1 MVETCLKIGH
11 HGPKAKSSD
20 EVSAA
25 DHALSTPAVSE
36 TELLKRSS
44 TEQSATRDNSM
55 NNLTGKQ
62 WVTALHSSIALLQE
76 IQTVA
81 ESQRDE
87 GGEGSKWKQPMTLPR
102 GQPLAT
108 TRQHNRR
115 WFVHPDL
122 IHPSRPPNHWLVVSI
137 DPEYCTDLGAYNS
150 DGEAKSTLHFTCER
164 YTSAC
169 LISAGVAEFSFSLSW
184 LFACLGLL
192 VAQDQKY
199 ITVKQLRIKQARHMT
214 QEDFSNSGGK
224 SMSMRVC
231 ARKFSVELGLRRR
244 TSSGGYT
251 LETEGTEAL
260 ENHEEQDLA
269 RFISG

>member
-1 MVETCLKIGH
+1 ME
-11 HGPKAKSSD
+11 P
-20 EVSAA
+20 
-25 DHALSTPAVSE
+25 
-36 TELLKRSS
+36 R
-44 TEQSATRDNSM
+44 
-55 NNLTGKQ
+55 GKQ

-192 VAQDQKY
+192 VAQINPLIGRLLYLDLRLIQPTIVPDAAFLFSPQLVAAADFLQHQLNTAQIVLLCSSSSSDNAACSFPNHRNYQTPFCSSK
-199 ITVKQLRIKQARHMT
+199 KQLPTLLHSWLQHHLLIKFQA
-214 QEDFSNSGGK
+214 
-224 SMSMRVC
+224 
-231 ARKFSVELGLRRR
+231 
-244 TSSGGYT
+244 
-251 LETEGTEAL
+251 EA
-260 ENHEEQDLA
+260 
-269 RFISG
+269 